1 MRTKQSPGG
10 SIFPYYFKYG
20 ELFGMHL
27 GSFFEDGAAMIK
39 RMQAEEEFIRTE
51 NYPLPLWIDFYQTK
65 LTDEVLVEF
74 SKSMLRLQAYI
85 PKLAIVGCSLRAKW
99 RFRKL
104 ARKNGFSFPMPL
116 RFFSD
121 PEQAKTW
128 LVSEDYRG

>member
-65 LTDEVLVEF
+65 LTDESAGRIF
-74 SKSMLRLQAYI
+74 RKACCGCRHISQNWRLWAA
-85 PKLAIVGCSLRAKW
+85 LCGLNGV
-99 RFRKL
+99 FRKL
-104 ARKNGFSFPMPL
+104 ARKNGFSFPDAAQV
-116 RFFSD
+116 F
-121 PEQAKTW
+121 
-128 LVSEDYRG
+128 

>member
-1 MRTKQSPGG
+1 MPTKQSPGG
-10 SIFPYYFKYG
+10 SIFPYYFKDG

-27 GSFFEDGAAMIK
+27 GSFFKDEAGCLK
-39 RMQAEEEFIRTE
+39 RMLDEEQFIRAE

-65 LTDEVLVEF
+65 LSDNLMVEF
-74 SKSMLRLQAYI
+74 SKCVLRLQAYI
-85 PKLAIVGCSLRAKW
+85 PKLALVGCSWRDRM

-104 ARKNGFSFPMPL
+104 VRNNRFHFPMPL

-128 LVSEDYRG
+128 LVSEEFRE

>member
-1 MRTKQSPGG
+1 MHTKQSPGG
-10 SIFPYYFKYG
+10 SIFPYYYKDG

-27 GSFFEDGAAMIK
+27 GSFFADGAAMIK

-65 LTDEVLVEF
+65 LTDEVLVKF

-85 PKLAIVGCSLRAKW
+85 PKLAIVGCPLRDKW

-104 ARKNGFSFPMPL
+104 ARQHGFIFPMPL